1 MSGTVKEQ
9 DKDIGAAWN
18 ELPRELR
25 AAVLRELG
33 IFDEYSQR
41 QEWDLKPFE
50 ELPPIVQRWLK
61 AYETAARERAKKS

>member
-61 AYETAARERAKKS
+61 AYETAAIERAKKS